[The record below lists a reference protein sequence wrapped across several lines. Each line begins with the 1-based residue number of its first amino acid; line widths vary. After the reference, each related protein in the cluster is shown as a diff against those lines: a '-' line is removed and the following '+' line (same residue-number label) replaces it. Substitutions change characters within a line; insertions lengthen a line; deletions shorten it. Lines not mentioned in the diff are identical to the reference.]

1 MDDLSDVKDAVF
13 VYHKLDGKI
22 ELRSTNPDYLYVAE
36 LLAQTIK
43 LMAECAEKG
52 EFFDKVDGK
61 PVDKFH

>member
-1 MDDLSDVKDAVF
+1 
-13 VYHKLDGKI
+13 
-22 ELRSTNPDYLYVAE
+22 
-36 LLAQTIK
+36 LAQTLK